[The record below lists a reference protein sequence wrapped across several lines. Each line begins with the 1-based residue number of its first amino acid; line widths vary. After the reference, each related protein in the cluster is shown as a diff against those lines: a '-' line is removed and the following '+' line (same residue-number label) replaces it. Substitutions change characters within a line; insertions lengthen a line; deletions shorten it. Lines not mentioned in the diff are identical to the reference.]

1 MEAVGRPPIELRV
14 AEAVE
19 EAVPVPE
26 AEAAAVEAA
35 PMQVLA
41 EAVAAEAV
49 PMPTAEAVPMVVA
62 EAAEVAAE
70 LRGLRRLRRG
80 LVGRL
85 GLWRLWWRELL
96 GMDPLWLGLGLLIKA
111 PPKAKISVS
120 DFAVA
125 ASSGSAWL

>member
-1 MEAVGRPPIELRV
+1 MSLTKRTPEHPRSYVLANTAEAV

-85 GLWRLWWRELL
+85 GLWRL
-96 GMDPLWLGLGLLIKA
+96 
-111 PPKAKISVS
+111 
-120 DFAVA
+120 
-125 ASSGSAWL
+125 